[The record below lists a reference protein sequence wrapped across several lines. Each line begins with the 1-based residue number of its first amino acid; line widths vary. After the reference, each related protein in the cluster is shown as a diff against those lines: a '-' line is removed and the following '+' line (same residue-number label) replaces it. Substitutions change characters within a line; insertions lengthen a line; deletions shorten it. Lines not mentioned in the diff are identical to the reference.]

1 MDNIIQKDNSI
12 IDLKNKIKKGFTL
25 IELLV
30 VISIIGILATL
41 VVANLNEARARARDV
56 RKKQGMRE
64 LKTALQL
71 YYNDYKKL
79 PAKCGTNT
87 IAGCGASGTTCCPVA
102 GCPEFAAG
110 GTGCEV
116 TYMNKFPEGL
126 GSNTIAYYSSV
137 STDIYCIKT
146 SLENA
151 SDPDIA
157 TSKAA
162 CTTACTTAGTTLTGS
177 TEYAVCNN

>member
-1 MDNIIQKDNSI
+1 MENIKQ
-12 IDLKNKIKKGFTL
+12 KNKFFSGFTL

-79 PAKCGTNT
+79 PAKMTNGS
-87 IAGCGASGTTCCPVA
+87 IKGCGISGVGDCPFSTS
-102 GCPEFAAG
+102 CPDFAAG

-116 TYMNKFPEGL
+116 VYMNKFPEGL
-126 GSNTIAYYSSV
+126 GSNGIAYYSNV
-137 STDIYCIKT
+137 STDVYCIKT
-146 SLENA
+146 DLDNA

-157 TSKAA
+157 TSW
-162 CTTACTTAGTTLTGS
+162 TACNSVCNPLIGRNLQNR
-177 TEYAVCNN
+177 EYAVCNN

>member
-1 MDNIIQKDNSI
+1 MDDKKQ
-12 IDLKNKIKKGFTL
+12 KNKFKVNLKSKIFKGFTL

-64 LKTALQL
+64 LKTAIQL

-87 IAGCGASGTTCCPVA
+87 IAGCGSSGTTCCPVT
-102 GCPEFAAG
+102 GCPDFAAG
-110 GTGCEV
+110 GTGCEIV
-116 TYMNKFPEGL
+116 YMNKFPDGL
-126 GSNTIAYYSSV
+126 GNNTIAYYSNV
-137 STDIYCIKT
+137 STDVYCIKT

-151 SDPDIA
+151 SDPDIT
-157 TSKAA
+157 TSKTA
-162 CTTACTTAGTTLTGS
+162 CATACTAAGTTLTGT